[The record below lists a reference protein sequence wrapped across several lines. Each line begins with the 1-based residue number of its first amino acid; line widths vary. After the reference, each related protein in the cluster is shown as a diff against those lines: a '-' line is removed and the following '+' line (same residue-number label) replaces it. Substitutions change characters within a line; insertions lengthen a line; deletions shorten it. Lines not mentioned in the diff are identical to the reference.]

1 MSSLQN
7 LMLNGTKNA
16 LSFMTKMKTVLLFL
30 LTVAIALGNAS
41 AQSANDGDANGKPT
55 TPAGE
60 QKPADVGGLV
70 IVPGGPQVPPQKPGT
85 GAPERP
91 PSVGKPTIPAG
102 DLQDLVKRF
111 QLQRRAFLE
120 EQQELRKQLKQGTAA
135 ERAAIREQIRE
146 RFAEWRDS
154 QRQHVQEVR
163 EAAKDIKNNVPSV
176 SDIVDSAKEEGRR
189 GR

>member
-1 MSSLQN
+1 MPAIRRQQPLLASRNLRMLAARSSCRVDR
-7 LMLNGTKNA
+7 KCRHK
-16 LSFMTKMKTVLLFL
+16 S
-30 LTVAIALGNAS
+30 LGPS
-41 AQSANDGDANGKPT
+41 SRS
-55 TPAGE
+55 
-60 QKPADVGGLV
+60 
-70 IVPGGPQVPPQKPGT
+70 
-85 GAPERP
+85 RP
-91 PSVGKPTIPAG
+91 PSVGKPTVPAG

-176 SDIVDSAKEEGRR
+176 SDIVDSAKQEGRR